1 MRKHVEESAAT
12 GAAAGRGRGGRFSAG
27 RKREVVMRL
36 LRGRI
41 SSPCRGR
48 WRSRRRGGA
57 LAGSVSGCGAGG
69 PQEPRDG
76 VVSMAW
82 FEYLR
87 CRAWLPARAPRRVPV
102 GELAIGES
110 EPDGQTPASAE
121 TRLVLPPI
129 PDTVGLLDV
138 LPLGA
143 LETRHAGP
151 RISGWRAIIDRDREL
166 VQRRSLLSRSGAVYP
181 KESLNATKYIPK

>member
-1 MRKHVEESAAT
+1 MV
-12 GAAAGRGRGGRFSAG
+12 F
-27 RKREVVMRL
+27 
-36 LRGRI
+36 RI
-41 SSPCRGR
+41 LHPNLTSTLWDASP
-48 WRSRRRGGA
+48 
-57 LAGSVSGCGAGG
+57 LA
-69 PQEPRDG
+69 RI
-76 VVSMAW
+76 
-82 FEYLR
+82 
-87 CRAWLPARAPRRVPV
+87 WLPARRPRRVPV

-166 VQRRSLLSRSGAVYP
+166 YTKAPSHLTVPDSVLPIRALQLLEHVAQLLDLLAVQSPVALAPSLEGS
-181 KESLNATKYIPK
+181 

>member
-1 MRKHVEESAAT
+1 MVGHVVVQIQERQQRAQEALSLPGRQAKHHAQ
-12 GAAAGRGRGGRFSAG
+12 GD
-27 RKREVVMRL
+27 
-36 LRGRI
+36 
-41 SSPCRGR
+41 
-48 WRSRRRGGA
+48 RR
-57 LAGSVSGCGAGG
+57 
-69 PQEPRDG
+69 RDG
-76 VVSMAW
+76 VVRVLALS
-82 FEYLR
+82 
-87 CRAWLPARAPRRVPV
+87 AWLPARRPRRVPV

-166 VQRRSLLSRSGAVYP
+166 CTKARAIVGVTVQGADQGDTTTIADTVHRRG
-181 KESLNATKYIPK
+181 